1 MCSSLKEDLKLYKE
15 KMEMEREKVKGL
27 QSEQEDLLVM
37 LADQV

>member
-1 MCSSLKEDLKLYKE
+1 MKEDLKLYKE